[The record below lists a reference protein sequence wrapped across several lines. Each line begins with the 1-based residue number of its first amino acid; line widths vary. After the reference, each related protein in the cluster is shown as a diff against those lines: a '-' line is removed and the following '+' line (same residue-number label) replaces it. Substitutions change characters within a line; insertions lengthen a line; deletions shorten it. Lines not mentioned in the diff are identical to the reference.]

1 MTVLQTLLEF
11 GLAELVL
18 TVLDSPELARVL
30 NCPKEVVAILEAEAL
45 TLQGNFEALEVVL
58 EKAAFQNL
66 RHEVHRCRLLGEAKF
81 RLGRFDEAHFY
92 LSSLLH
98 ADGAFGNIGPKALD
112 PPKDPSSF
120 GGGGDGSSG
129 GSKGPVSPLGSPWL
143 LYPSILLRLGHCYL
157 LSAQW
162 SNATDVFLR
171 SLRECGP
178 RSEAW
183 VGVAFAAYRL
193 DDIRSAFEALREA
206 LWLDDERPDVWGFL
220 TLVHLRQDNLMQAD
234 DCFRQ
239 VLKFTTENMS
249 DELLLEIALE
259 YLKHADYY
267 ANGAYRSEAAART
280 ALKLRETGQ
289 AHEVLGDALV
299 AQNELEKAVLEFG
312 VSIRLFY
319 DQPKQRELLV
329 AKAIRLTDEMEDPPL
344 AESIHIAQKMASARY
359 EEGLN

>member
-1 MTVLQTLLEF
+1 MNVLQTLLEF

-18 TVLDSPELARVL
+18 TVLDTPTLARVL

-92 LSSLLH
+92 LSSILH
-98 ADGAFGNIGPKALD
+98 ADGAFGNIGPE
-112 PPKDPSSF
+112 PSKNPI
-120 GGGGDGSSG
+120 GGD
-129 GSKGPVSPLGSPWL
+129 SKPSPLGSPWL

-220 TLVHLRQDNLMQAD
+220 TLVHLRQENLMQAD

-239 VLKFTTENMS
+239 VLTFTTENMS